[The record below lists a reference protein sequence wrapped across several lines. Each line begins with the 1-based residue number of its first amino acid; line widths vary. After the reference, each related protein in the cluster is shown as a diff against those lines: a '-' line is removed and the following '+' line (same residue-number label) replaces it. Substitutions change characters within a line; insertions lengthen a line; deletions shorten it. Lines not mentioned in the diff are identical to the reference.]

1 MLVRFN
7 FDTDYIGTEEEEVFE
22 YEDSTPSEKIMDDLE
37 AWRDER
43 VSYWA
48 EIVDEDGDV
57 IGEV

>member
-7 FDTDYIGTEEEEVFE
+7 FDTDYLGTEEEEVFE
-22 YEDSTPSEKIMDDLE
+22 YEDGTPAQKIMDDLE

>member
-7 FDTDYIGTEEEEVFE
+7 FDTDYLGTDEEEVFE

-43 VSYWA
+43 FRYWA
-48 EIVDEDGDV
+48 EIVDEDGKV
-57 IGEV
+57 IGEL

>member
-7 FDTDYIGTEEEEVFE
+7 FDTDYLGTEDEEVFE
-22 YEDSTPSEKIMDDLE
+22 YEDGTSSDKIMDDLE
-37 AWRDER
+37 AWKDNR

-48 EIVDEDGDV
+48 EIVDEDGEV

>member
-7 FDTDYIGTEEEEVFE
+7 FDTDYLGTEDEEIFE
-22 YEDSTPSEKIMDDLE
+22 YPDGTSSDEIMDDLE
-37 AWRDER
+37 AWKDNR

-48 EIVDEDGDV
+48 EIVDEDGEV

>member
-7 FDTDYIGTEEEEVFE
+7 FDTDYLGTDEEEVFQ
-22 YEDSTPSEKIMDDLE
+22 YPDDTPPEKIMDDLD

-43 VSYWA
+43 ISYWA
-48 EIVDEDGDV
+48 EIVDEDGEV

>member
-7 FDTDYIGTEEEEVFE
+7 FDTNYLRTKEEKVFE
-22 YEDSTPSEKIMDDLE
+22 YEDDTPSQTIMGDLE

-48 EIVDEDGDV
+48 EIVDEDGEV
-57 IGEV
+57 IGDL

>member
-7 FDTDYIGTEEEEVFE
+7 FDTDYVGTEDEEIFE
-22 YEDSTPSEKIMDDLE
+22 YEDGTSSDKIMDDLE
-37 AWRDER
+37 AWKDNR

-48 EIVDEDGDV
+48 EIVDEDGEV